1 MSAPFGITHE
11 RGIGAP
17 GMAPNLPPD
26 FGRVGLPAELVRY
39 PAAARLVLHGLL
51 WKPEQATASTVV
63 YVPGFGGG
71 FAGPNDLNSFAAP
84 LVAAGHAVL
93 AINTRAVSP
102 TGMVYAHF
110 EDCLED
116 LDAALS
122 FVRSRGYTSI
132 VLVGD
137 SLGGCR
143 VAYYLAHRKEHG
155 VAAVVFLGGIVSP
168 YMEARFRWNETE
180 RACYD
185 AFLETARRMIAER
198 RGREVVSFPWG
209 GGRPLTVSAE
219 TLVNFFGT
227 PSDGN
232 TDVLSHAKAVTVPA
246 LVLHGSRDGIS
257 LPENAQIIHAALTEA
272 PSRELLMV
280 NADHFFMT
288 EADAIAY
295 AQPLANW
302 ISRTLCPV
310 ERQN

>member
-1 MSAPFGITHE
+1 MGAALDLVKEHG
-11 RGIGAP
+11 GQAP
-17 GMAPNLPPD
+17 GGPPD
-26 FGRVGLPAELVRY
+26 FGAAALPTEFVRY
-39 PAAARLVLHGLL
+39 PAAARLMLHGLL
-51 WKPEQATASTVV
+51 WKPAQATASVVV

-71 FAGPNDLNSFAAP
+71 FAGPNDLNSFVAP
-84 LVAAGHAVL
+84 LVADGHAML

-116 LDAALS
+116 IDAALS
-122 FVRSRGYTSI
+122 FLRSRGYTSI
-132 VLVGD
+132 VMVGD

-143 VAYYLAHRKEHG
+143 VAYYLAHRAEHG
-155 VAAVVFLGGIVSP
+155 IAAVAFLGGIVSP

-185 AFLETARRMIAER
+185 AFLETARRMVAER

-232 TDVLSHAKAVTVPA
+232 TDVLSHAKSINVPT
-246 LVLHGSRDGIS
+246 LVLHGSRDGVA
-257 LPENAQIIHAALTEA
+257 LPENGQIIHAALTEA
-272 PSRELLMV
+272 PSRELVIV

-288 EADAIAY
+288 QADALAY
-295 AQPLANW
+295 AQPLAEW
-302 ISRTLCPV
+302 IARTLAPAEAV
-310 ERQN
+310 